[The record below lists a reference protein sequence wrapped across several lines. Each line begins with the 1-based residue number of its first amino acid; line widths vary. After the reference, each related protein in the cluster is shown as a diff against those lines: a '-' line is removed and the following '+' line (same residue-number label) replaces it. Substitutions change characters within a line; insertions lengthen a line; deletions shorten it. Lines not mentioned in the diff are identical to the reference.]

1 MKVFQLP
8 IDWLSYCFASCI
20 LMGTV
25 MRDDTS
31 QHPHRLPATQP
42 VRPIATTTWSP
53 RIAALSLVDFFPQ
66 SSYSVLRVF

>member
-1 MKVFQLP
+1 MKIFQLP
-8 IDWLSYCFASCI
+8 IDWLSYCFARCI

-31 QHPHRLPATQP
+31 QHPHRLAATQP

-53 RIAALSLVDFFPQ
+53 RIAGANFGRLTGLPPACE
-66 SSYSVLRVF
+66 YE